1 MLQRMGR
8 MVRWFCKPSA
18 RWPLGLLL
26 GLGFVGGI
34 LFWGGFN
41 WAMEASNSDS
51 FCLGCHEMS
60 IPYEEVKQTVHY
72 SNRTGVRATCAD
84 CHVPHEWGPKM
95 KRKFEAAGELRAWMQ
110 GKLDTPEK
118 YETHRMELAERVW
131 ARMEAD
137 DSLSCRNCHVNVF
150 EMAKNQAGA
159 AAVSHET
166 AAREGYTCIRCHK
179 GIAHKLS
186 VDDTAEGGDL
196 YDF

>member
-1 MLQRMGR
+1 MRCCGSFF
-8 MVRWFCKPSA
+8 RWFCKPSL

-26 GLGFVGGI
+26 AAGFVGGV

-41 WAMEASNSDS
+41 WAMEATSTDG
-51 FCLGCHEMS
+51 FCLSCHEMR
-60 IPYEEVKQTVHY
+60 IPYEEMQQTVHY
-72 SNRTGVRATCAD
+72 SNRTGLRASCAD
-84 CHVPHEWGPKM
+84 CHVPHAWVPKV
-95 KRKFEAAGELRAWMQ
+95 KRKIEASGELIAWMR
-110 GKLDTPEK
+110 GTLDTPEK
-118 YETHRMELAERVW
+118 YEQHRMALAERVW

-150 EMAKNQAGA
+150 EMAKNQSGA

-186 VDDTAEGGDL
+186 AKSDAENGGA
-196 YDF
+196 YEF